1 MNKILMRDDHLP
13 AWMTHGPTVVCQKDP
28 GKGNA
33 LENYRPI
40 TCLTL
45 MWKLLTGVKAEEMH
59 IILNKRNSCQKNKMD
74 ADEEAVEQRI
84 NNVLIRLC

>member
-1 MNKILMRDDHLP
+1 
-13 AWMTHGPTVVCQKDP
+13 MTHGPTVVCQKDP

-33 LENYRPI
+33 PENYRPI
-40 TCLTL
+40 ICLTL
-45 MWKLLTGVKAEEMH
+45 MWKLLTGVKAEEMY
-59 IILNKRNSCQKNKMD
+59 IILNKRNSRQKNKID